1 VPEKNRIPATRF
13 GSTFIVGA
21 DRLAH
26 RAFVLDRGGAD
37 EDQLILRAVCRWRYC
52 PALRHGVQTD
62 TEARILFAVRLV
74 DRFSYNGSGEVAVS
88 PENPNPPNPEEDQPR
103 ENREVEDFFHRLPAD
118 FRWPKPNDE
127 AIAAAMEA
135 IQRIAGGVAGAE
147 LAVGAGAEPGNPCS
161 GCGGLLPTAARFCVW
176 CGMPKQ
182 PATGDT
188 GTPPQPH
195 AGEQHHYHHH
205 YHHFIPAHAN
215 PPAAALAGLETAA
228 PQGRAPASPGASTG
242 GRVEA
247 AARQV
252 AQDWAQ
258 ACNIKHLDDLLE
270 LYAADATL
278 IRSNVP
284 PVRSLSAIREF
295 LVALLEAGLGDV
307 EMESLRVDVMGEIAM
322 DVGRCK
328 MLVPV
333 AMGKR
338 REERGKYLL
347 VLVRQ
352 PAGTWKIIADCWA
365 ADLVVSAPLAPETA
379 KIEPSVPARKP
390 R

>member
-1 VPEKNRIPATRF
+1 M
-13 GSTFIVGA
+13 
-21 DRLAH
+21 
-26 RAFVLDRGGAD
+26 
-37 EDQLILRAVCRWRYC
+37 
-52 PALRHGVQTD
+52 
-62 TEARILFAVRLV
+62 
-74 DRFSYNGSGEVAVS
+74 S
-88 PENPNPPNPEEDQPR
+88 PENPNPPNPEEEEDQPG
-103 ENREVEDFFHRLPAD
+103 ENREVEEFFHRLPAN
-118 FRWPKPNDE
+118 FHWPKPNDE

-147 LAVGAGAEPGNPCS
+147 LTVGAGAELGNPCS
-161 GCGGLLPTAARFCVW
+161 GCGGLLPAAARFCVW

-182 PATGDT
+182 SATSGDI
-188 GTPPQPH
+188 GPPPQPH

-215 PPAAALAGLETAA
+215 SPAAPLSETETSA
-228 PQGRAPASPGASTG
+228 PRGRAQGSPGSTG

-258 ACNIKHLDDLLE
+258 DCNTKHLDDLLE

-295 LVALLEAGLGDV
+295 LVSLLEAGLGDV
-307 EMESLRVDVMGEIAM
+307 EMESLRTEVMGAIAL
-322 DVGRCK
+322 DIGRCK

-365 ADLVVSAPLAPETA
+365 ADLAVSAPLAPEAA
-379 KIEPSVPARKP
+379 KIEPGVPPRKP